1 LPTAIYVL
9 GSRNFW
15 AEASN
20 SLSRT
25 MHPAGRRANTPC
37 SDKTTRYVFD
47 GHASAVAST
56 ASVVFTALA
65 LPKVARVKHGTI
77 NNTKLLGESG
87 RLSWLNCQLSSAR

>member
-1 LPTAIYVL
+1 
-9 GSRNFW
+9 
-15 AEASN
+15 
-20 SLSRT
+20 
-25 MHPAGRRANTPC
+25 MHPVGRRTNTPC

-65 LPKVARVKHGTI
+65 LAKVARVKHGTI